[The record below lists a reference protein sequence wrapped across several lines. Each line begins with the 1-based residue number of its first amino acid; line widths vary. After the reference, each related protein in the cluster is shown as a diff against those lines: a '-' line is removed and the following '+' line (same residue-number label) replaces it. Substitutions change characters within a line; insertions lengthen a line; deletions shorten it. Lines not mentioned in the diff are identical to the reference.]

1 MTLKIGI
8 LGSTK
13 GTALQGVI
21 DAIEAGRLDAEIVL
35 IVSNRPDAPILER
48 AAKHRLPSLPVDPTG
63 LTREAY
69 DEKVTAALRQAGAE
83 VVLLVGYMRVVSP
96 AFVNTWEGRLLNV
109 HPSLLPAFGG
119 KMNKDVH
126 RAVLDS
132 GAKHTGCTIHIVTD
146 EVDAGPILLQKKCD
160 VLPEDTVDSLKDR
173 VQALEQQA
181 FVEVLQKW
189 GE

>member
-1 MTLKIGI
+1 
-8 LGSTK
+8 
-13 GTALQGVI
+13 
-21 DAIEAGRLDAEIVL
+21 
-35 IVSNRPDAPILER
+35 
-48 AAKHRLPSLPVDPTG
+48 
-63 LTREAY
+63 
-69 DEKVTAALRQAGAE
+69 
-83 VVLLVGYMRVVSP
+83 
-96 AFVNTWEGRLLNV
+96 
-109 HPSLLPAFGG
+109 
-119 KMNKDVH
+119 MNKDVH